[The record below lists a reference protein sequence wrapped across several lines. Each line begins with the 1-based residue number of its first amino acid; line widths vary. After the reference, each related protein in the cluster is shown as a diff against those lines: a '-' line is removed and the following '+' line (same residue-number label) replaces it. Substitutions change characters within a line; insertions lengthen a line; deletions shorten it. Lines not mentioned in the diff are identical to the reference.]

1 MANNDNK
8 YTQSKREQI
17 ELRSG
22 NTRRFIDEE
31 PPFIIRYGTIV
42 IILLL
47 LLFASIA
54 YFVFLENRKMG

>member
-1 MANNDNK
+1 MANKDNCNVQNNK
-8 YTQSKREQI
+8 ERI
-17 ELRSG
+17 ELRSD

-47 LLFASIA
+47 FILALTA
-54 YFVFLENRKMG
+54 YLVFSK

>member
-1 MANNDNK
+1 MADKDNCNVQNNK
-8 YTQSKREQI
+8 ERI
-17 ELRSG
+17 ELRSD

-47 LLFASIA
+47 FILALTA
-54 YFVFLENRKMG
+54 YLVFPK

>member
-1 MANNDNK
+1 MANKDNCNVQNNK
-8 YTQSKREQI
+8 ERI
-17 ELRSG
+17 ELRSE

-47 LLFASIA
+47 FILALTA
-54 YFVFLENRKMG
+54 YLVFPK

>member
-1 MANNDNK
+1 MANKDNCNVQNNK
-8 YTQSKREQI
+8 ELI
-17 ELRSG
+17 ELRSD

-47 LLFASIA
+47 FILSLTA
-54 YFVFLENRKMG
+54 YLVFPK

>member
-1 MANNDNK
+1 MANKDNCNVQNNK
-8 YTQSKREQI
+8 ERI
-17 ELRSG
+17 ELRSN

-47 LLFASIA
+47 FILALTA
-54 YFVFLENRKMG
+54 YLVSAE

>member
-1 MANNDNK
+1 MANKDNCNVQNNK
-8 YTQSKREQI
+8 ELI
-17 ELRSG
+17 ELRSD

-47 LLFASIA
+47 FILALTA
-54 YFVFLENRKMG
+54 YLVFPK

>member
-1 MANNDNK
+1 MANKDNCNVQNNK
-8 YTQSKREQI
+8 ERI
-17 ELRSG
+17 ELRSD

-47 LLFASIA
+47 LLLASIA
-54 YFVFLENRKMG
+54 YFVFPEYR

>member
-1 MANNDNK
+1 MANKDNCNVQNNK
-8 YTQSKREQI
+8 ERI
-17 ELRSG
+17 ELRSD

>member
-47 LLFASIA
+47 FILALTA
-54 YFVFLENRKMG
+54 YLVFPK

>member
-1 MANNDNK
+1 MANKDNCNVQNNK
-8 YTQSKREQI
+8 DRI
-17 ELRSG
+17 ELRSD

-47 LLFASIA
+47 FILALTA
-54 YFVFLENRKMG
+54 YLVFPK

>member
-1 MANNDNK
+1 MANKDNCNVQNNK
-8 YTQSKREQI
+8 ERI
-17 ELRSG
+17 ELRSD

-47 LLFASIA
+47 FILALTA
-54 YFVFLENRKMG
+54 YLVFPK

>member
-1 MANNDNK
+1 MANRDNHI
-8 YTQSKREQI
+8 TQTNKELI
-17 ELRSG
+17 ELRSD

-47 LLFASIA
+47 FILALIA
-54 YFVFLENRKMG
+54 YLVFPK

>member
-1 MANNDNK
+1 MANKDNCNVQNNK
-8 YTQSKREQI
+8 ERI
-17 ELRSG
+17 EHRSD

-47 LLFASIA
+47 FILALTA
-54 YFVFLENRKMG
+54 YLVFPK

>member
-1 MANNDNK
+1 MANKDNCNVQNNK
-8 YTQSKREQI
+8 ERI
-17 ELRSG
+17 ELRSD

-47 LLFASIA
+47 FILAFTA
-54 YFVFLENRKMG
+54 YFVFLNNDC

>member
-1 MANNDNK
+1 MANKDKCNVQNNK
-8 YTQSKREQI
+8 ERI
-17 ELRSG
+17 ELRSD

-47 LLFASIA
+47 FILALTA
-54 YFVFLENRKMG
+54 YLVFSK

>member
-1 MANNDNK
+1 MANRDNHI
-8 YTQSKREQI
+8 TQTNKELI
-17 ELRSG
+17 ELRSD

-47 LLFASIA
+47 FILALTA
-54 YFVFLENRKMG
+54 YLVFPK

>member
-1 MANNDNK
+1 MANRDNHI
-8 YTQSKREQI
+8 TQTNKELI
-17 ELRSG
+17 ELRSD

-47 LLFASIA
+47 FILALTV
-54 YFVFLENRKMG
+54 YLVFPK